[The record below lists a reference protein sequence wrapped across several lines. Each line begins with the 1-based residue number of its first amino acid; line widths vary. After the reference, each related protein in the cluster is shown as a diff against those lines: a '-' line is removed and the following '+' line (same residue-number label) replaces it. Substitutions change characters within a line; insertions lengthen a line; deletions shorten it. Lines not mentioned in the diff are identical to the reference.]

1 MNKRENKPRLIKA
14 RFRLLTL
21 LAVVL
26 FSIVALV
33 LVQARHLRT
42 ERDYNSPRGEMQ
54 LVSQQ
59 GSERN
64 GHSDYLLSLTRLVM
78 QQGFGRE
85 SVMLLASEPGP
96 GREVTAS
103 RLRTLLAQSGGRFGH
118 RLRATDLKEAQSD
131 RRILSYV
138 GEDSYLEVYTDGT
151 KFRFRGYL
159 DDPKEIERIGT
170 RGKLGQSE
178 LESLGRRFITE
189 ALASLVKVGAGE
201 AITFLGTRHLMHG
214 GGDERGNARDQ
225 VIANIAI
232 FGREVDGIP
241 VVGSG
246 SKIAVWFAADRE
258 PVGFDVDW
266 PAYKVTQTV
275 QGILPRDRLRERVDA
290 VITVP
295 SDSSMYRVT
304 RFECGYVDLG
314 VTKRGGQIQAGCAVF
329 YDGRERPANSAA
341 ETLTWARVE
350 FIPAGV
356 QVVKDDQ
363 WPLTNLIATGKEPSV
378 RNHESISLSTE
389 SDPGTDPSR
398 LESGSANDGTQTPQS
413 YPLVCRGFRKPTIW
427 FKPERK
433 LVLRFKKGTAPAG
446 SGLSP
451 GECSW
456 LDRGMREGEPDIL
469 VQQVREGGDGDPQY
483 KWISDLN
490 DPNNYWTFDVYNSRD
505 GELIVTRSRPGK

>member
-1 MNKRENKPRLIKA
+1 MNNRENKPRLIKA

-33 LVQARHLRT
+33 LVQARHFST
-42 ERDYNSPRGEMQ
+42 ERDYNSPRGETP

-59 GSERN
+59 RSERT
-64 GHSDYLLSLTRLVM
+64 GHSDYLLSLTRRAM
-78 QQGFGRE
+78 QQGFGKE
-85 SVMLLASEPGP
+85 SVMLLAPERGP
-96 GREVTAS
+96 GREVVAS
-103 RLRTLLAQSGGRFGH
+103 RLRTLLTQSGGRFGH
-118 RLRATDLKEAQSD
+118 RLMATDLKETQSD

-151 KFRFRGYL
+151 KFRFRGNL

-170 RGKLGQSE
+170 QGKLGQSE

-189 ALASLVKVGAGE
+189 ALGSLVKVGAGE
-201 AITFLGTRHLMHG
+201 SITFLGTRHLMHG
-214 GGDERGNARDQ
+214 GSDENGVGHDK

-232 FGREVDGIP
+232 FGRELNGIP

-266 PAYKVTQTV
+266 PAYKVTQAA
-275 QGILPRDRLRERVDA
+275 QDILPRDRLRERVDA
-290 VITVP
+290 FITVP
-295 SDSSMYRVT
+295 SDSSMSRVT

-329 YDGRERPANSAA
+329 YVDRDRPANSAA

-356 QVVKDDQ
+356 QVLKDDQ
-363 WPLTNLIATGKEPSV
+363 WPLTNLIATGREPEG
-378 RNHESISLSTE
+378 RNNESISLSTE

-398 LESGSANDGTQTPQS
+398 LDSQSANDGVQTPQT
-413 YPLVCRGFRKPTIW
+413 YPLVCRGSSNPTIW
-427 FKPERK
+427 FKPERR
-433 LVLRFKKGTAPAG
+433 LVLKFKKGTAPAG

-469 VQQVREGGDGDPQY
+469 VQQVRESGDDDPEY
-483 KWISDLN
+483 KWTSDLN
-490 DPNNYWTFDVYNSRD
+490 NPNNYWTFDVYNGRD
-505 GELIVTRSRPGK
+505 GQLIVTRSLPRK